1 MTNIELEKIRETISR
16 LDKELLDIL
25 TERQQCTNQVAEAK
39 IKAQIPVRDQ
49 NREEQLL
56 VKLIKQGQEKGLDA
70 HFITKLFHVIIEESV
85 LNQQAMLAQRA
96 NPTASDPLYRV
107 AFLGDRGSYS
117 YLATQKYFTRRTSQ
131 IHEIGCQSFNEII
144 DKVETDQADYAVLPI
159 ENTSSGS
166 INEVFDL
173 LQHTHLSIVGEL
185 THPVEHALLVSGKT
199 ELSQIKVIYA
209 HPQVFSQCSHFLAE
223 LGDVEVKPC
232 DSTSSAMLHVSE
244 AKQTHIAA
252 IGSAAGGR
260 LYGLQELRSNLAN
273 QKENHSR
280 FIVVARNAVVV
291 PLQIPA
297 KTTLV
302 MSTMQTPGALVDA
315 LMVLKNNDINMTK
328 LESRPVNGNPW
339 EEMFYLDVI
348 GNIED
353 GPMQNALQQL
363 KGMTRQCK
371 VLGCYPTEEVVPT
384 QVAAA
389 KALQTL

>member
-1 MTNIELEKIRETISR
+1 VTNTELQEIRETISK
-16 LDKELLDIL
+16 LDNDLLDIL
-25 TERQQCTNQVAEAK
+25 MKRQECTNLVAEAK

-49 NREEQLL
+49 HREEQLL
-56 VKLIKQGQEKGLDA
+56 IKLIKNGQKRGLNA
-70 HFITKLFHVIIEESV
+70 HFITKFFHVIIEESV
-85 LNQQAMLAQRA
+85 LNQQSLLAKHA
-96 NPTASDPLYRV
+96 NPKMKEPLYRI

-117 YLATQKYFTRRTSQ
+117 YLATKKYFTRRTNR
-131 IHEIGCQSFNEII
+131 IHEIGCQSFHEII

-185 THPVEHALLVSGKT
+185 THPVEHALLVSGST
-199 ELSQIKVIYA
+199 ELSQIKTIYA

-244 AKQTHIAA
+244 ADESHIAA
-252 IGSAAGGR
+252 IGSKAGGK
-260 LYGLQELRSNLAN
+260 LYGLHELRSQLAN

-280 FIVVARNAVVV
+280 FIVVARNAVTV

-315 LMVLKNNDINMTK
+315 LVILKNNDINMTK

-339 EEMFYLDVI
+339 EEMFYLDVM
-348 GNIED
+348 GNIDD
-353 GPMQNALQQL
+353 GPMQEAIAQL
-363 KGMTRQCK
+363 KGMTRHCK

-384 QVAAA
+384 KVAAA
-389 KALQTL
+389 KALQGE

>member
-1 MTNIELEKIRETISR
+1 MTNTELQEIRETISK
-16 LDKELLDIL
+16 LDNDLLDIL
-25 TERQQCTNQVAEAK
+25 MQRQTCTSLVAEAK

-49 NREEQLL
+49 HREEQLL
-56 VKLIKQGQEKGLDA
+56 IKLIKSGQDKGLNA

-85 LNQQAMLAQRA
+85 LSQQALLAERA
-96 NPTASDPLYRV
+96 NPKVSEPLYRI

-117 YLATQKYFTRRTSQ
+117 YLATKKYFTRRTHQ
-131 IHEIGCQSFNEII
+131 IHEIGCQSFDEII
-144 DKVETDQADYAVLPI
+144 NKVETDQADYAVLPI

-185 THPVEHALLVSGKT
+185 THPVEHALLVSGDT
-199 ELSQIKVIYA
+199 ELSQVKVIYA

-223 LGDVEVKPC
+223 LGDIEVKPC
-232 DSTSSAMLHVSE
+232 DSTSSAMLYVSE
-244 AKQTHIAA
+244 ANEGHIAA
-252 IGSAAGGR
+252 IGSKAGGK
-260 LYGLQELRSNLAN
+260 LYGLRELRSQLAN

-280 FIVVARNAVVV
+280 FIVVARNAVTV
-291 PLQIPA
+291 PLQIPT

-315 LMVLKNNDINMTK
+315 LMVLKTNDINMTK

-348 GNIED
+348 GNIDD
-353 GPMQNALQQL
+353 GPMQEAIKQL

-371 VLGCYPTEEVVPT
+371 ILGCYPTEEVLPT
-384 QVAAA
+384 KVAAA
-389 KALQTL
+389 RALQED